1 MATVAFTRPATTAP
15 RAITRATGE
24 SPAVRWTLTAV
35 ALVFL
40 ALTLLLPLV
49 LVFHEALAKG
59 VETYLAAVR
68 EPDAL
73 SAARL
78 EALLAPLKVAS
89 HSATFETNLAF
100 RPQVPWDQGLM
111 TYAYN
116 IHRDWSWGREENDAS
131 FALVDAALAG
141 APPGRTLVLGAGAG
155 RLAYDV
161 HMRTSADATVVLDFN
176 PFLLLLA
183 QTITSGGTVGL
194 YEFPRAPKSLDDCA
208 VLRTLERT
216 R

>member
-68 EPDAL
+68 EQLHRICVRRPNVKKVFPGCVFQHH
-73 SAARL
+73 
-78 EALLAPLKVAS
+78 APC
-89 HSATFETNLAF
+89 HSFK
-100 RPQVPWDQGLM
+100 
-111 TYAYN
+111 
-116 IHRDWSWGREENDAS
+116 H
-131 FALVDAALAG
+131 LVQFK
-141 APPGRTLVLGAGAG
+141 
-155 RLAYDV
+155 
-161 HMRTSADATVVLDFN
+161 HADHA
-176 PFLLLLA
+176 
-183 QTITSGGTVGL
+183 
-194 YEFPRAPKSLDDCA
+194 
-208 VLRTLERT
+208 
-216 R
+216 